1 MNSATHASGYL
12 QALGLQRSPFP
23 PTPDAEA
30 YFHTGA
36 LQRELAEAA
45 HCLLA
50 RKGFVLLTGEV
61 GMGKS
66 TFVRR
71 LIAAVEAEGA
81 VVSLVLNT
89 FLQGPQL
96 LAAVLRDFGLEPGG
110 DTATDLNRLDA
121 FLLRRW
127 QAGSTSVLIIDDAQN
142 LTLESLELLRLLS
155 SLESGQ
161 EKLLQIVLVGQPEL
175 AEHLAEHAIRQLAS
189 RIVKHIEL
197 LPFSAEESAR
207 YIAFR
212 LDLAGAGGRI
222 GISAGALVALQRY
235 SDGNPRRIHL
245 VMDRCLYGLVARGG
259 GNIDPLLL
267 AAAVAEAGFRP
278 RAPRPRVPLPR
289 WGSARLSAALLLLVG
304 SSLAM
309 ATGIALRGERGA
321 APAPVHAVPP
331 STIAAK
337 RSAPTLAHCIDGLG
351 AAPLAQADL
360 HLQRIDATQA
370 ALLGVRE
377 GVCLERRDD
386 GWVAAWRTP
395 SANGLTAHDAAAR
408 TRELQ
413 HALAA
418 AEPRLGADFID
429 GRYGP
434 DTRAALAAF
443 QQRHGLPASGEA
455 DPLTLLLLSAA
466 PSPAIAAT
474 DPGTAHVR
482 R

>member
-1 MNSATHASGYL
+1 MSNAAHADGYL
-12 QALGLQRSPFP
+12 RALGLHRSPFP
-23 PTPDAEA
+23 PTPDAQA

-36 LQRELAEAA
+36 LQRELAEAT

-71 LIAAVEAEGA
+71 LIGAVEAEGA
-81 VVSLVLNT
+81 GVSLVLNT

-96 LAAVLRDFGLEPGG
+96 LAAILRDFGLAPGADVG
-110 DTATDLNRLDA
+110 ADLTQLDA

-175 AEHLAEHAIRQLAS
+175 ADNLSQPAIRQLAS

-197 LPFSAEESAR
+197 RPFTGEETAR

-222 GISAGALVALQRY
+222 ELTHGALEALQRH
-235 SDGNPRRIHL
+235 SGGNPRRIHL

-259 GNIDPLLL
+259 SFIDPLLL

-278 RAPRPRVPLPR
+278 PGPPPRVAWRGL
-289 WGSARLSAALLLLVG
+289 GSARLSAAFALLLG
-304 SSLAM
+304 SGLAM
-309 ATGIALRGERGA
+309 ATGMAWRGIRTTTA
-321 APAPVHAVPP
+321 PDAPAPSLALTPTPAASP
-331 STIAAK
+331 S
-337 RSAPTLAHCIDGLG
+337 LAHCIDGLG
-351 AAPLAQADL
+351 AAPQAQAGL
-360 HLQRIDATQA
+360 HLQRIDAAQA

-377 GVCLERRDD
+377 GICIERRDD
-386 GWVAAWRTP
+386 GWVAAW
-395 SANGLTAHDAAAR
+395 HDSRADVRDVQRALSVEAP
-408 TRELQ
+408 
-413 HALAA
+413 ALA
-418 AEPRLGADFID
+418 PGFVD

-434 DTRAALAAF
+434 DTRMAVADF
-443 QQRHGLPASGEA
+443 QRRHGLPATGEA
-455 DPLTLLLLSAA
+455 DPLTQLLLL
-466 PSPAIAAT
+466 PTPET
-474 DPGTAHVR
+474 GNPHVR

>member
-1 MNSATHASGYL
+1 VNGNLHASGYL

-23 PTPDAEA
+23 PTPDAQA
-30 YFHTGA
+30 YFHTQA

-96 LAAVLRDFGLEPGG
+96 LAAVLRDFGLQPGA
-110 DTATDLNRLDA
+110 DTAIDLSRLDA

-127 QAGSTSVLIIDDAQN
+127 QAGSASVLIIDDAQN

-175 AEHLAEHAIRQLAS
+175 AAHLAEHAIRQLAS

-222 GISAGALVALQRY
+222 GLSAGALLALQRY
-235 SDGNPRRIHL
+235 SGGNPRRIHL

-259 GNIDPLLL
+259 GTIDPLLL

-278 RAPRPRVPLPR
+278 RQPRVRAPLPR
-289 WGSARLSAALLLLVG
+289 WGSARVSAALLLLAG
-304 SSLAM
+304 SGLAM
-309 ATGIALRGERGA
+309 ATGMAWRSARGPVQEM
-321 APAPVHAVPP
+321 APLAP
-331 STIAAK
+331 IAAAT
-337 RSAPTLAHCIDGLG
+337 RAGVPTLAHCIDGLG
-351 AAPLAQADL
+351 AAPIAQAGL
-360 HLQRIDATQA
+360 HLQRIDAAQA

-377 GVCLERRDD
+377 GLCLERRDD
-386 GWVAAWRTP
+386 GWVAAWRD
-395 SANGLTAHDAAAR
+395 TAPRDPTIR

-413 HALAA
+413 RALAA
-418 AEPRLGADFID
+418 TESQLASGFVD

-434 DTRAALAAF
+434 DTRAALSRF
-443 QQRHGLPASGEA
+443 QHRHGLPATGEA

-466 PSPAIAAT
+466 PPAGTSAP
-474 DPGTAHVR
+474 DPGAAHVR

>member
-1 MNSATHASGYL
+1 MSANPHAEGYL
-12 QALGLQRSPFP
+12 QALGLHRSPFP
-23 PTPDAEA
+23 PTPDAQA

-36 LQRELAEAA
+36 LQRELAEAG
-45 HCLLA
+45 HCLMA

-66 TFVRR
+66 TFVRK

-81 VVSLVLNT
+81 AVSLVLNT

-96 LAAVLRDFGLEPGG
+96 MAAVLRDFGMTPGA
-110 DTATDLNRLDA
+110 DAAADLNQLDA

-175 AEHLAEHAIRQLAS
+175 AANLSQPAIRQLAS

-197 LPFSAEESAR
+197 RPFTAEESAR

-222 GISAGALVALQRY
+222 ELTPGALAALQRH
-235 SDGNPRRIHL
+235 SGGNPRRIHL

-259 GNIDPLLL
+259 SFIDPLLL

-278 RAPRPRVPLPR
+278 PVAAAPRAMWPRL
-289 WGSARLSAALLLLVG
+289 GSARLSAAFALLLG

-309 ATGIALRGERGA
+309 ATGMAWRGTRPTPAPAAPPQVAIQPAAPTA
-321 APAPVHAVPP
+321 APA
-331 STIAAK
+331 
-337 RSAPTLAHCIDGLG
+337 LARCIDGLG
-351 AAPLAQADL
+351 AAPQAHAGL
-360 HLQRIDATQA
+360 HLQRIDAAQA

-377 GVCLERRDD
+377 GVCIERRDD
-386 GWVAAWRTP
+386 GWLAAWHDPRADVRQVQRAL
-395 SANGLTAHDAAAR
+395 SAQAP
-408 TRELQ
+408 
-413 HALAA
+413 ALV
-418 AEPRLGADFID
+418 PGFVD

-434 DTRAALAAF
+434 DTRRAVADF
-443 QQRHGLPASGEA
+443 QRRHGLPATGEA
-455 DPLTLLLLSAA
+455 DALTQLLLLAA
-466 PSPAIAAT
+466 PTPAH
-474 DPGTAHVR
+474 GTPHVR